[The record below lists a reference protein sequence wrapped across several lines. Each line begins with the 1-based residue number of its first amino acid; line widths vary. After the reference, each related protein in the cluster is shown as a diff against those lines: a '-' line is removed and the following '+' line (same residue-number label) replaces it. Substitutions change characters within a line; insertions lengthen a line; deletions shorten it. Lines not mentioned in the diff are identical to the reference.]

1 DGRYLAFVQVQ
12 QDEGVLRV
20 VDAHTTNVT
29 DAAQTKSLGSIGGRW
44 SSAPQWSPDSD
55 GLLVTGAPEEN
66 QPTAANFV
74 TLAGESKPVT
84 RFPQAPIFLQWTPQH
99 TIIFVRHDRL
109 WQASFDRQGMSS
121 DPKPLGSAAA
131 LYATVAR
138 DGSILFVSEGGL
150 RLRSAAGIEQKIGWP
165 VSYTPPV
172 ADSLLIRNVKI
183 IDGTGAPVTQP
194 KDILIQQGRIKQ
206 IPSVAGIPP

>member
-1 DGRYLAFVQVQ
+1 GRIGMLALGKLWIIPLGGAPCEVARVPFEATSLAWAPDGKEVVWSAGVATQEDLFATNLADGTTRRITSLPGRETFPTYSPDGRYLAFVQVQ

-74 TLAGESKPVT
+74 
-84 RFPQAPIFLQWTPQH
+84 
-99 TIIFVRHDRL
+99 
-109 WQASFDRQGMSS
+109 
-121 DPKPLGSAAA
+121 
-131 LYATVAR
+131 
-138 DGSILFVSEGGL
+138 
-150 RLRSAAGIEQKIGWP
+150 
-165 VSYTPPV
+165 
-172 ADSLLIRNVKI
+172 
-183 IDGTGAPVTQP
+183 
-194 KDILIQQGRIKQ
+194 
-206 IPSVAGIPP
+206 